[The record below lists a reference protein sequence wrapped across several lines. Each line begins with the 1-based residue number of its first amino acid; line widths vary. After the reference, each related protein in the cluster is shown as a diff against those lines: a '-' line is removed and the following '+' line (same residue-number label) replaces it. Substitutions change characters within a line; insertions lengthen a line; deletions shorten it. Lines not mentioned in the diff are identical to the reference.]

1 MSQVAGTAVPLDVSS
16 VGEVQDVVR
25 DAASRGVAVRVAG
38 AGTWLHAGRPVDATS
53 TVALRALR
61 GIVDYTPGD
70 LTITAWAGTSLEELD
85 DAVAEHAQ
93 WIALDPHGS
102 RRGTLGAT
110 VATASHGPL
119 AASFGTP
126 RDVVLGVQCVTG
138 DAEVVHGGAR
148 VVKHVAGFD
157 LVRLMTGAWGT
168 LGIIT
173 QLTVRLRARAPV
185 DVTYAVAPAA
195 ASLRDWWPAYRSAS
209 VTPLAAELLSP
220 GTARALGIGQETL
233 LLIRVAG
240 NDEAVS
246 AQADAL
252 RSLGAVHVVASD
264 VWTRF
269 ADSDPP
275 EPFAALRLSQRIGN
289 VAAAWD
295 DAMTLAADV
304 PDARVHATVDRGV
317 VRIVFPSMSHEGLSE
332 RLQRVSAASTRI
344 FEVLPAA
351 LWPQLAPSSA
361 RDPLSTR
368 IRAAFDPERRLN
380 RGILGET

>member
-1 MSQVAGTAVPLDVSS
+1 MSQLAGPAVQQEVSS

-25 DAASRGVAVRVAG
+25 DAASRGVALRVAG
-38 AGTWLHAGRPVDATS
+38 AGTWLRAGRPVDAAS
-53 TVALRALR
+53 TVVLRPLR

-93 WIALDPHGS
+93 WIALDPFGG

-138 DAEVVHGGAR
+138 DGEVVHGGAR

-168 LGIIT
+168 LGVIT

-185 DVTYAVAPAA
+185 DVTYAVTPGAT
-195 ASLRDWWPAYRSAS
+195 SLRDWWPAYRAAS
-209 VTPLAAELLSP
+209 VTPLAAELLSA
-220 GTARALGIGQETL
+220 GTARTLGVGQEML
-233 LLIRVAG
+233 LLVRVAG

-252 RSLGAVHVVASD
+252 RSLGAVHGVAPD

-269 ADSDPP
+269 ADSDPS
-275 EPFAALRLSQRIGN
+275 EPVAALRLSQRIKN

-295 DAMTLAADV
+295 DAMALAADAL
-304 PDARVHATVDRGV
+304 DARVHATVDRGV
-317 VRIVFPSMSHEGLSE
+317 VRIVFPHLPEKELTE
-332 RLQRVSAASTRI
+332 RLQRTSTASTRVV
-344 FEVLPAA
+344 EVLPAT
-351 LWPQLAPSSA
+351 LWPRLAPSSA
-361 RDPLSTR
+361 RDALSTR

-380 RGILGET
+380 RGILGEA